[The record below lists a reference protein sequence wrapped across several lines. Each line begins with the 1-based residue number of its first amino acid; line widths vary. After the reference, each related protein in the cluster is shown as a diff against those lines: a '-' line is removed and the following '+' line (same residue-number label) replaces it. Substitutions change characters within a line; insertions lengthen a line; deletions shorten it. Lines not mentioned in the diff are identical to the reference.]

1 MNRVVQRGDSK
12 VIPYLRAARPH
23 QWLKNALLFVP
34 LLTSHTWMVPDHAIA
49 ALLAFVAYSMVASSV
64 YLVNDI
70 LDVQA
75 DRLHPHKHTRPI
87 ASGLV
92 PLAHAGLLSVML
104 LLCGMIISA
113 TISQAFLLVLL
124 TYLAVSNAY
133 SIFLKRII
141 LLDALCLASLY
152 TLRVISGAV
161 AIDVPLS
168 FWMLAFSIFIFY
180 SLALAKR
187 SAELSSSQHAEGAL
201 PGRGYI
207 YDDRAFVDRLGM
219 NSGLLSVLVFA
230 LFINSEDVAV
240 QYNRPEMLW
249 ALCPLLLGWISY
261 FWLKTDRGQ
270 MHYDPVV
277 FALTDRLSM
286 LIVAAGVVVVILAT
300 WDASVG

>member
-1 MNRVVQRGDSK
+1 
-12 VIPYLRAARPH
+12 
-23 QWLKNALLFVP
+23 
-34 LLTSHTWMVPDHAIA
+34 
-49 ALLAFVAYSMVASSV
+49 
-64 YLVNDI
+64 
-70 LDVQA
+70 
-75 DRLHPHKHTRPI
+75 
-87 ASGLV
+87 
-92 PLAHAGLLSVML
+92 
-104 LLCGMIISA
+104 
-113 TISQAFLLVLL
+113 
-124 TYLAVSNAY
+124 LAVSNAY

>member
-1 MNRVVQRGDSK
+1 M
-12 VIPYLRAARPH
+12 
-23 QWLKNALLFVP
+23 
-34 LLTSHTWMVPDHAIA
+34 WMLPDRLIA

-64 YLVNDI
+64 YLVNDM

-75 DRLHPHKHTRPI
+75 DRHHPHKHTRPI

-92 PLAHAGLLSVML
+92 PFAHAGLLSTIL

-113 TISQAFLLVLL
+113 TLSQEFMLLVMA
-124 TYLAVSNAY
+124 YVAISSAY
-133 SIFLKRII
+133 SIVLKKMVLI
-141 LLDALCLASLY
+141 DVLCLASLY

-168 FWMLAFSIFIFY
+168 FWMLAFSVFLFY

-187 SAELSSSQHAEGAL
+187 SAELSVSQHSKGAL

-207 YDDRAFVDRLGM
+207 NTDREFVDRLGM

-230 LFINSEDVAV
+230 FFINSEDVAV
-240 QYNRPEMLW
+240 QYSHPERLW

-270 MHYDPVV
+270 MHHDPVV
-277 FALTDRLSM
+277 FALTDRLS
-286 LIVAAGVVVVILAT
+286 LLVVAAGVAVVILAT
-300 WDASVG
+300 

>member
-1 MNRVVQRGDSK
+1 MSRVVREIVSK
-12 VIPYLRAARPH
+12 VIPYVIAARPH

-34 LLTSHTWMVPDHAIA
+34 LLTSHTWMIPDRLIA
-49 ALLAFVAYSMVASSV
+49 ALLAFIAFSMVASSV
-64 YLVNDI
+64 YLVNDM
-70 LDVQA
+70 LDVEA
-75 DRLHPHKHTRPI
+75 DRRHPQKHTRPI

-92 PLAHAGLLSVML
+92 PFAHAGLLGAAL

-113 TISQAFLLVLL
+113 TISQAFLLLL
-124 TYLAVSNAY
+124 IVYLAISNAY
-133 SIFLKRII
+133 SVFLKKVI
-141 LLDALCLASLY
+141 LVDALCLASLY

-168 FWMLAFSIFIFY
+168 FWMLAFSTFIFY
-180 SLALAKR
+180 RLALAKR
-187 SAELSSSQHAEGAL
+187 SAELSASQHPEGAL

-207 YDDRAFVDRLGM
+207 STDREFVDRLGM

-230 LFINSEDVAV
+230 LFINSEDVAIN
-240 QYNRPEMLW
+240 YGHPEMLW

-270 MHYDPVV
+270 MHHDPVV

-286 LIVAAGVVVVILAT
+286 LVVAAGVVVVVLAT
-300 WDASVG
+300 

>member
-1 MNRVVQRGDSK
+1 MAGIAQIVSGK
-12 VIPYLRAARPH
+12 VIPYVIAARPH

-34 LLTSHTWMVPDHAIA
+34 LLTSHTWMVPDRLIA
-49 ALLAFVAYSMVASSV
+49 AVLAFIAFSMVASSV
-64 YLVNDI
+64 YLVNDM
-70 LDVQA
+70 LDVEA
-75 DRLHPHKHTRPI
+75 DRRHPQKHTRPI
-87 ASGLV
+87 ASGLM
-92 PLAHAGLLSVML
+92 PFAHAGLLSAAL

-113 TISQAFLLVLL
+113 KISQPFLLLL
-124 TYLAVSNAY
+124 LVYLAISNAY
-133 SIFLKRII
+133 SVFLKKVI
-141 LLDALCLASLY
+141 LVDALCLASLY

-168 FWMLAFSIFIFY
+168 FWMLAFSTFIFY

-187 SAELSSSQHAEGAL
+187 SAELSASQHPEGAL

-207 YDDRAFVDRLGM
+207 STDREFVDRLGM

-230 LFINSEDVAV
+230 LFINSEDVAIN
-240 QYNRPEMLW
+240 YGHPEMLW

-270 MHYDPVV
+270 MHHDPVV

-286 LIVAAGVVVVILAT
+286 LVVAAGVVVVVLAT
-300 WDASVG
+300 

>member
-1 MNRVVQRGDSK
+1 MSGIVQRAVSK
-12 VIPYLRAARPH
+12 VIPYVAAARPH

-34 LLTSHTWMVPDHAIA
+34 LLTSHTWMVPDRLIA
-49 ALLAFVAYSMVASSV
+49 ALLAFIACSMVASSV
-64 YLVNDI
+64 YLVNDM
-70 LDVQA
+70 LDIQA
-75 DRLHPHKHTRPI
+75 DRRHPYKHTRPI

-92 PLAHAGLLSVML
+92 SFAHAGVLSATL

-113 TISQAFLLVLL
+113 TISQAFMLLLL
-124 TYLAVSNAY
+124 GYLAISSTY
-133 SIFLKRII
+133 SVFLKKIV
-141 LLDALCLASLY
+141 LVDALCLASLY

-168 FWMLAFSIFIFY
+168 FWMLAFSTFVFY

-187 SAELSSSQHAEGAL
+187 SAELSASQHPGGDL

-207 YDDRAFVDRLGM
+207 STDRGFVDRLGM

-240 QYNRPEMLW
+240 QYGRPEMLW

-270 MHYDPVV
+270 MHHDPVV

-286 LIVAAGVVVVILAT
+286 LVVAAGVVVVILAT
-300 WDASVG
+300 